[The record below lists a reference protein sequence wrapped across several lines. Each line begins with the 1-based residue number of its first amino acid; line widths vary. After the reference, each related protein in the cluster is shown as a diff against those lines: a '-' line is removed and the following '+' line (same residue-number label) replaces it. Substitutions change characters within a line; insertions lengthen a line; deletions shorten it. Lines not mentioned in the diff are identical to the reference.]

1 MVKEIKIY
9 GCVEVQPEVSMDSFV
24 DEFIKWIES
33 KGWSF
38 GGGFNE
44 IIDGAYIKPDGS
56 YEKPLMKSKSIT
68 DIK

>member
-9 GCVEVQPEVSMDSFV
+9 GYVEVQPEVSMDSFV

-44 IIDGAYIKPDGS
+44 IIDGAYAKPDGS
-56 YEKPLMKSKSIT
+56 YEKT
-68 DIK
+68 VDEE